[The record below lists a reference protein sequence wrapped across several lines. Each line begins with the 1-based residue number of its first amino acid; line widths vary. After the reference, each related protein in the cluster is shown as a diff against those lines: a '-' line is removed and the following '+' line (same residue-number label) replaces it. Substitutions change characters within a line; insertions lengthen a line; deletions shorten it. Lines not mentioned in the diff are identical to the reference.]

1 MNATVSN
8 RMIRSV
14 HLSGLPMCAL
24 GLIMLLSG
32 CVSTA
37 KYTPAVKDKIPVPSD
52 QVASVTIPVAVQ
64 MVKLVDI
71 SPAEDKE
78 DGWLYG
84 SGWSV
89 TSPERLKGP
98 LDVVLKDAIMNDF
111 KEHGLFKDLDQQ
123 DLEDQLKLEGKVHRF
138 YQRREHYLWSLCCGL
153 LGILI
158 PFPLMKEEG
167 EVNIELSL
175 TRPDGTTLRSYRG
188 QSSFLKRC
196 NFYESRCN
204 ESYNSSPAKY
214 LDEAFGDTMSQIRT
228 QIIKDRDVIVQR
240 ISHQTR

>member
-1 MNATVSN
+1 MNASIST

-14 HLSGLPMCAL
+14 HLSELPTCAL
-24 GLIMLLSG
+24 GLMVLLSG

-37 KYTPAVKDKIPVPSD
+37 KYSPAVKDNIPVPSD
-52 QVASVTIPVAVQ
+52 QVSSVTIPVSVQ
-64 MVKLVDI
+64 MAKLVDR

-84 SGWSV
+84 TGWSV

-111 KEHGLFKDLDQQ
+111 KEHGIFKEFDQQ
-123 DLEDQLKLEGKVHRF
+123 DHEDQLKLEGKVHKF

-158 PFPLMKEEG
+158 PPSAPTSRIRLQHW
-167 EVNIELSL
+167 
-175 TRPDGTTLRSYRG
+175 RSALWPCLRG
-188 QSSFLKRC
+188 QAWRV
-196 NFYESRCN
+196 EIT
-204 ESYNSSPAKY
+204 P
-214 LDEAFGDTMSQIRT
+214 DI
-228 QIIKDRDVIVQR
+228 DRETTELIDWR
-240 ISHQTR
+240 EFH

>member
-1 MNATVSN
+1 
-8 RMIRSV
+8 
-14 HLSGLPMCAL
+14 MCAL
-24 GLIMLLSG
+24 GLTVLFSG

-37 KYTPAVKDKIPVPSD
+37 KYTPTIKDKMPVPSD
-52 QVASVTIPVAVQ
+52 QLASVTIPVAVQ
-64 MVKLVDI
+64 MVKLVDV

-98 LDVVLKDAIMNDF
+98 LDVILKDAIMNDF
-111 KEHGLFKDLDQQ
+111 KEHGLFKEVSQENPGDL
-123 DLEDQLKLEGKVHRF
+123 LKLEGKVYRF

-167 EVNIELSL
+167 EVNIELTL
-175 TRPDGTTLRSYRG
+175 TRFDGSTLRSYRG

-204 ESYNSSPAKY
+204 ESYDSSPAKY
-214 LDEAFGDTMSQIRT
+214 LDEALGDSMAQIRT
-228 QIIKDRDVIVQR
+228 QIIKDKDVIVQR
-240 ISHQTR
+240 ISQQTR